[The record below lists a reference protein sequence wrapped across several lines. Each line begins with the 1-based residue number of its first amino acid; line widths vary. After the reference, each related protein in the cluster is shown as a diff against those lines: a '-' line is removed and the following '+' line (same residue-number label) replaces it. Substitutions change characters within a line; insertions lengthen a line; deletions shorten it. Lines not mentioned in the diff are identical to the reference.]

1 MALFNDDFDLFDLF
15 YLLGDDSGNDE
26 DSDDESS
33 YDDLQMAMLQ
43 ATLNNDGWTDTDDD
57 SD

>member
-15 YLLGDDSGNDE
+15 YLLGEDSEEND
-26 DSDDESS
+26 DSDDES

-43 ATLNNDGWTDTDDD
+43 ATLNDGWTDTDDD